1 MALWQMRPCW
11 GADAAAATPPR
22 LAAGVGVPGG
32 GVSAGG
38 PGGCGGRA
46 FLVRS
51 HHASTRSHCP
61 SPPSLRPA
69 RPPSSKPYDGI
80 VSPLRLRLLSYW
92 SRPPAKFERD
102 SIVGTKK
109 CFCILCAQVR
119 GPGRVAGSS
128 GLSLSLGPSSCG
140 IGTCCALRHL
150 SEHVSDALG
159 KLWFVPSGLR

>member
-1 MALWQMRPCW
+1 MALV
-11 GADAAAATPPR
+11 ADAPVLGRRCCCGRSTSFGGWGGCPW
-22 LAAGVGVPGG
+22 G
-32 GVSAGG
+32 GVSAGD
-38 PGGCGGRA
+38 PGVCGGRA

-128 GLSLSLGPSSCG
+128 GLSLSLGRCG

>member
-46 FLVRS
+46 FLVRL
-51 HHASTRSHCP
+51 HTLSTRSHCP
-61 SPPSLRPA
+61 SLPSLRPA
-69 RPPSSKPYDGI
+69 RPPSSLTAGGI
-80 VSPLRLRLLSYW
+80 LSPLRLRLLSSV
-92 SRPPAKFERD
+92 SRPPAKFGRD

-109 CFCILCAQVR
+109 CFCFLCSQAR
-119 GPGRVAGSS
+119 HPGREAPGGSRTLQAVDCATAEATS
-128 GLSLSLGPSSCG
+128 TGWAIGMGHRVSRMVLG
-140 IGTCCALRHL
+140 
-150 SEHVSDALG
+150 V
-159 KLWFVPSGLR
+159 